1 MEPKPINEKFFDLSK
16 DKQDRIINSSL
27 KIFTENGY
35 RHASTDEIVQE
46 ASISKGLLF
55 HYFISKSGLY
65 TFLYDYSTRYVLLEL
80 GSATKDMDETDYF
93 KVENRIL
100 HAMALVTQKY
110 PYMLL
115 FLSRAFNDKSP
126 EAENLIRPYKGQ
138 IASKYDEIQ
147 ELAAH
152 PANLGSEDTQR
163 LTEMIRFTAIGLLRK
178 RVQEPDFDAARLENE
193 ILGYIDTIYE
203 LTLTEPIDRHEYQ

>member
-1 MEPKPINEKFFDLSK
+1 MEPKPINEKFFDLDK
-16 DKQDRIINSSL
+16 GKQDRIINSSL

-55 HYFISKSGLY
+55 HYFISKAGLY
-65 TFLYDYSTRYVLLEL
+65 TFLYDYSTKYVLLEL
-80 GSATKDMDETDYF
+80 RSSTGNIDETDYF
-93 KVENRIL
+93 KVQNCIL
-100 HAMALVTQKY
+100 HSMALVTHKY

-115 FLSRAFNDKSP
+115 FLSRAFNDETP
-126 EAENLIRPYKGQ
+126 EAADLIRPYKGQ
-138 IASKYDEIQ
+138 ISSKYDEME

-152 PANLGSEDTQR
+152 PAKLGSEDTQR
-163 LTEMIRFTAIGLLRK
+163 LTEMIRFTALGLLRK
-178 RVQEPDFDAARLENE
+178 RVQEPDFDASRLENE